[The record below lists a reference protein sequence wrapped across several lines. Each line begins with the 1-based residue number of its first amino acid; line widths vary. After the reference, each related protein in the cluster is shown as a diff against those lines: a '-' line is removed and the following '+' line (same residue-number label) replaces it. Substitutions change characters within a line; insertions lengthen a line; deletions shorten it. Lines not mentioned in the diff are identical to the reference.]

1 MNWFTTV
8 HFSSTNVLKFVKK
21 RYRLSFLTAFFL
33 GFISVLP
40 VFAQPQQWP
49 VDFMNIMESPQQ
61 FRFAWAQGNTR
72 EAALSNARKQLI
84 ESIFVRIDASVEV
97 RKKENNE
104 GFDEDFSSVVQTSS
118 KMSLSGL
125 RDLTHNEGDTFYV
138 LAYITNGNLQK
149 SLDNWKTSVLQWVS
163 LGEQMEQRGL
173 AALSLR
179 SYYSAYLAASKLY
192 PEPINYQFFDRADEA
207 TDIVPIL
214 YEKITMVLKN
224 IEIEPEDPVY
234 DGVMKEYVVKLNP
247 KVFGKPV
254 KNLEVGYESQDG
266 SMWVPPGGDGV
277 YVPIFNPP
285 ASKQSTVAA
294 FFSPHERSY
303 LEGHSELSAFAY
315 LPPEEVLTVKKLIK
329 VDFSSLITID
339 FDTKVED
346 LTAVFTPKFKHISPV
361 SFTWDFGDGN
371 DGLGPKVSNT
381 YLKPGVYDIKL
392 TLNESEDLVFTKK
405 VFIGI
410 EEPQA
415 ITESVPVD
423 QVSDSSTTIANTE
436 LAPLTPNPVVPT
448 PTPTVV
454 TETVNEPIS
463 EPVIEPIEPEKPAI
477 VLTDE
482 DYKISSLI
490 SEKVTVGMKTNAA
503 FKWLDSKKREG
514 VLYIGRKNTDFVDAE
529 GATVIIA
536 NPKTNVE
543 DILVFRKGVF
553 GQLSEK
559 KQLED
564 LSSFKGKVAIWVV
577 VKE

>member
-1 MNWFTTV
+1 VFI
-8 HFSSTNVLKFVKK
+8 FVKK
-21 RYRLSFLTAFFL
+21 RYRLSFLAVFFL

-40 VFAQPQQWP
+40 VFAQPQQLP
-49 VDFMNIMESPQQ
+49 VDFMNIMESPKQ
-61 FRFAWAQGNTR
+61 FRFALAEGSSR
-72 EAALSNARKQLI
+72 EAALSNARKQLV

-97 RKKENNE
+97 RKKETDE
-104 GFDEDFSSVVQTSS
+104 GFSEDYSSVLQTSS

-125 RDLTHNEGDTFYV
+125 RDLTHQEGDTFYV

-192 PEPINYQFFDRADEA
+192 PEPISYQFFDRADEA

-224 IEIEPEDPVY
+224 IEVEPEPPVY
-234 DGVMKEYVVKLNP
+234 DGIMKEYVVKLNP
-247 KVFGKPV
+247 RVFGKPV

-285 ASKQSTVAA
+285 ASTQSTVAA

-315 LPPEEVLTVKKLIK
+315 LPPEDVLTVKKLIK
-329 VDFSSLITID
+329 VDFTPLISID
-339 FDTKVED
+339 FTTKIEE
-346 LTAVFTPKFKHISPV
+346 LSAGFTPKFKHISPV

-371 DGLGPKVSNT
+371 TGLGPNVTNL
-381 YLKPGVYDIKL
+381 YAKPGVYEVKL
-392 TLNESEDLVFTKK
+392 TLNESEDLVISKK
-405 VFIGI
+405 VFIGV
-410 EEPQA
+410 EEAQA
-415 ITESVPVD
+415 LAETATTPPIQDTSR
-423 QVSDSSTTIANTE
+423 STQNTE
-436 LAPLTPNPVVPT
+436 LAPVTPNPVVPT
-448 PTPTVV
+448 PIPTVV
-454 TETVNEPIS
+454 TQTLPESVTEPEVQPS
-463 EPVIEPIEPEKPAI
+463 PEPAEPEKPAI
-477 VLTDE
+477 VLTE
-482 DYKISSLI
+482 IDYNISSLI
-490 SEKVTVGMKTNAA
+490 SEKIKVGMKTNAA

-529 GATVIIA
+529 GAVVIIA

-564 LSSFKGKVAIWVV
+564 LSSYKGKVAIWVV